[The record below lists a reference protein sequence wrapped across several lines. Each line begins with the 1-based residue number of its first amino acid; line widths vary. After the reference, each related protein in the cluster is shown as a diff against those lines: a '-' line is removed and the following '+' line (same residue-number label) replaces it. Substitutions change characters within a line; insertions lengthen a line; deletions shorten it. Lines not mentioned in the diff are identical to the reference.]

1 MDKLPPPSPLTL
13 SRNAGEGELGER
25 HFARVRWRCRRGMLE
40 LDVILKEFLD
50 EQYAGLTSAE
60 QEAFDRLLV
69 TPDNTLLAYLR
80 GSEIPPE
87 QELIQLVSK
96 IRK

>member
-1 MDKLPPPSPLTL
+1 
-13 SRNAGEGELGER
+13 
-25 HFARVRWRCRRGMLE
+25 MLE

-50 EQYAGLTSAE
+50 EQYAGLTPAE
-60 QEAFDRLLV
+60 QDAFDKLLV
-69 TPDNTLLAYLR
+69 TPDNTLLAYVQ
-80 GSEIPPE
+80 GSENPLE